1 MHFFIEIKG
10 RFMDYDSFKG
20 SDIIKQLVPLFTLI
34 FIFLL
39 IVEINKQPEYKIS
52 EAIAKSEVSMSDFEQ
67 IDTIASSVD
76 GKNIKIRIMVSERP
90 TEEEATELFKKVL
103 GNIEKYSA
111 HSGVWDYYDG
121 YFDIKAYD
129 SGVIYE
135 ATKFIDKDLKVFSK

>member
-1 MHFFIEIKG
+1 
-10 RFMDYDSFKG
+10 
-20 SDIIKQLVPLFTLI
+20 
-34 FIFLL
+34 
-39 IVEINKQPEYKIS
+39 
-52 EAIAKSEVSMSDFEQ
+52 MSDFEQ

-103 GNIEKYSA
+103 GNIEKYFA

>member
-1 MHFFIEIKG
+1 
-10 RFMDYDSFKG
+10 MDYDSFKG

-34 FIFLL
+34 FTFLL